1 MKAKTYGGNEPPQ
14 ITGAEV
20 LGVRC
25 NTRFLTPW
33 ITGATGR
40 TINFLDQQRS
50 CVLLKSVV
58 ATHNLAGR
66 IGKRP
71 PKHPS
76 SPRRRWIGYP
86 ISLLPSKSVPDES
99 DGYSRGR
106 ASLGECEVT
115 TNNARRSVPGSR
127 QAIEQSIADQRF
139 QLYKIK
145 RAAAG

>member
-1 MKAKTYGGNEPPQ
+1 LKAKTYGGNEPPQ

-20 LGVRC
+20 FGVRC
-25 NTRFLTPW
+25 NTRFLDAVDHWRDRQNNNLSRPAA
-33 ITGATGR
+33 IVRLAEIGLGNAQPGR
-40 TINFLDQQRS
+40 TNR
-50 CVLLKSVV
+50 K
-58 ATHNLAGR
+58 AA
-66 IGKRP
+66 

-106 ASLGECEVT
+106 ASLRECEVT
-115 TNNARRSVPGSR
+115 TNNARRSAPGSR
-127 QAIEQSIADQRF
+127 HAIEQSIADQRF